1 MKIPIFGATRR
12 EFIARIIAD
21 LGKTIFAIGLAS
33 AFFEKFRPPLKLFL
47 SVLCGIMMVGSVF
60 IEPKTKGDR

>member
-1 MKIPIFGATRR
+1 MRIPILGATRR

-33 AFFEKFRPPLKLFL
+33 YFFEKLGLALRLALGL
-47 SVLCGIMMVGSVF
+47 MCGILIIGSIF
-60 IEPKTKGDR
+60 IEPRIKGGD

>member
-1 MKIPIFGATRR
+1 MKMPIFGATRR

-33 AFFEKFRPPLKLFL
+33 YFFEKLGLALRLALGL
-47 SVLCGIMMVGSVF
+47 MCGIMLVGSIFV
-60 IEPKTKGDR
+60 EPKIRGDD